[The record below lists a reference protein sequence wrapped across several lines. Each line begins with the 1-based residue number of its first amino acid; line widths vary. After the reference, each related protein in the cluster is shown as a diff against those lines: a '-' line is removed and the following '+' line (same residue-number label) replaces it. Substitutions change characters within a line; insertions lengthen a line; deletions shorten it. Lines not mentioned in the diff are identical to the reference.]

1 MSQEHINRVPD
12 IGEFED
18 VEVIEILVSEGDKVA
33 VDQSLVTLESEK
45 ATMEIPSE
53 QAGTVTKLHVALG
66 DRVSEGSPLV
76 TVVGEEDSAR
86 VEDASEVEL
95 AESVPDPQKGRDSES
110 VPDPTQGR
118 DSGSVPDEPTGRA
131 TASVPDEPTGRATAS
146 VASAPTPVRAE
157 AAPATAPGE
166 GRAAPV
172 ARAQASAPS
181 ADRAPL
187 PHASPSVRRLAR
199 ELGVVLA
206 DVEGSGRKGRVTK
219 EDVQTFVRG
228 ALRTPNRVAPA
239 ALPASPEID
248 FSKFGPV
255 EVEPENKIRR
265 ASARNLHRSWI
276 TVPHV
281 TQFDEADVTELEAFR
296 REKKPAAEA
305 RGTKLTLLAFLLRAV
320 AANLAEF
327 PRMNASLAPDGE
339 SLIRKGYFHIGV
351 AVDTENGLI
360 VPVIRDVDQ
369 KGIWQL
375 AEELADVSARAR
387 ARKLSP
393 ADLSGGCF
401 SISSLGGIG
410 GTAFTPIVNSPEVG
424 ILGVSRSRTAP
435 VFRDGAFEPRLILPL
450 SLSYDHRVID
460 GALAA
465 RFTRALAERL
475 SDIRNLLL

>member
-53 QAGTVTKLHVALG
+53 QAGTVTKLHVSLG

-76 TVVGEEDSAR
+76 TVAGEEDSAR

-95 AESVPDPQKGRDSES
+95 AESAPAAPKAQLAE
-110 VPDPTQGR
+110 
-118 DSGSVPDEPTGRA
+118 
-131 TASVPDEPTGRATAS
+131 
-146 VASAPTPVRAE
+146 SAP
-157 AAPATAPGE
+157 AAPKAQLAEPAPIAPAPVSRE
-166 GRAAPV
+166 QRDAPV
-172 ARAQASAPS
+172 ARVQASAAR
-181 ADRAPL
+181 ADRTPS

-199 ELGVVLA
+199 ELGVELSV
-206 DVEGSGRKGRVTK
+206 VEGSGRKGRVTK

-228 ALRTPNRVAPA
+228 ALRAPNRAAPA

-281 TQFDEADVTELEAFR
+281 TQFDEADITELEAFR

-360 VPVIRDVDQ
+360 VPVIRDVDR

-410 GTAFTPIVNSPEVG
+410 GTAFTPIVNAPEVG

-435 VFRDGAFEPRLILPL
+435 VFRDGSFEPRLILPL
-450 SLSYDHRVID
+450 SLSYDHRVVD